1 MLERSRAAGGGRLLD
16 VACGP
21 GRLTLALASSFAE
34 TWAVDQEPEMI
45 EAGRREA
52 ERRGM
57 GGMTWMVARAESIEA
72 PPESFDLITFGESL
86 HRLDQRLMAIKSH
99 MWLKPG
105 CSVAALGSYSVLSGR
120 EPWQRTVIDVVRR
133 WTSRPSNAGPG
144 GERKQTEFGPAQCER
159 VFLEAGFVEVAS
171 HAFVE
176 PHDWTVETILGYLY
190 STSVCSKSVLGTDLE
205 PFEADLKSALLA
217 HGTGGTYQ
225 ENAQWGYTM
234 GRKPV
239 TGAMSL

>member
-1 MLERSRAAGGGRLLD
+1 
-16 VACGP
+16 
-21 GRLTLALASSFAE
+21 
-34 TWAVDQEPEMI
+34 
-45 EAGRREA
+45 
-52 ERRGM
+52 
-57 GGMTWMVARAESIEA
+57 
-72 PPESFDLITFGESL
+72 
-86 HRLDQRLMAIKSH
+86 
-99 MWLKPG
+99 
-105 CSVAALGSYSVLSGR
+105 
-120 EPWQRTVIDVVRR
+120 
-133 WTSRPSNAGPG
+133 
-144 GERKQTEFGPAQCER
+144 